1 MDKQKLDFLFSLS
14 NDKKTLIMSIN
25 GKTKKIDLE
34 DGTLKI
40 DLDEVL
46 VSHDRSFYE
55 FDRIV
60 QNDLGELQR
69 IIMYNSFITCTQLGK
84 KELINMLN
92 IDKHKM
98 EKITAL
104 GIMNGVFR
112 KIGSQ
117 LALANEEIKGLVKVF
132 LSKKEI
138 EEGKEQIINPMEAI
152 RDMKEQNEVK
162 ELPKRKKVK

>member
-1 MDKQKLDFLFSLS
+1 
-14 NDKKTLIMSIN
+14 
-25 GKTKKIDLE
+25 
-34 DGTLKI
+34 
-40 DLDEVL
+40 
-46 VSHDRSFYE
+46 
-55 FDRIV
+55 
-60 QNDLGELQR
+60 
-69 IIMYNSFITCTQLGK
+69 
-84 KELINMLN
+84 MLN

-138 EEGKEQIINPMEAI
+138 EEDEKQIINPMEAI
-152 RDMKEQNEVK
+152 RDIKEQNEVK